1 MGYMSYEEACD
12 RGYDGPSPA
21 QERRM
26 RRSRY
31 SCGGY
36 ASYTGHCGATDC
48 STCNPGGGDDEEEQE
63 EQETTTAKVVTA
75 RKARYEGTYR
85 EIRPGDRVRVTS
97 GFAYKKDGPR
107 TGYLPKRYHRV
118 ACGPNWTDEAKAEAM
133 ARPRTY
139 GVGW

>member
-26 RRSRY
+26 RSRY

-36 ASYTGHCGATDC
+36 ASYTGHCGAYDC
-48 STCNPGGGDDEEEQE
+48 STCYPGGGYDEEEPE
-63 EQETTTAKVVTA
+63 EQEALTSKTVTA
-75 RKARYEGTYR
+75 RKGRYEGTAR

-97 GFAYKKDGPR
+97 GFTYVEGGPR
-107 TGYLPKRYHRV
+107 TGYLSKGYSRV
-118 ACGPNWTDEAKAEAM
+118 SCGPNWTDEEKAAAKAKF
-133 ARPRTY
+133 PYSY
-139 GVGW
+139 GW